1 MLSIRLIG
9 QPRFVRDGLTLP
21 GPRGAKC
28 WALLARIVRSADPVS
43 RQQLVNELFS
53 EADDPMGAL
62 RWSLA
67 ELRRR
72 MSMPEALL
80 GNPVV
85 AGFGSD
91 VEIDVDV
98 VGAGILPDPPP
109 RGELLEGIDVQASPA
124 FDTWLLVERQRVAGE
139 VVGVLR
145 KETLRAMSA
154 HDYPRALSLASAMVD
169 TAPLEEGPHVM
180 LIKAFMAS
188 GDRVSAHRH
197 VAATEAA
204 FERELGVPPSPA
216 LSAAAR
222 PAVTPNTAGVS
233 SIATA
238 ESLLTAGQ
246 AAVVAG
252 ASGSG
257 IATLRGA
264 VAAAEG
270 AGDGRLEAACLF
282 ELGSSLVH
290 AARGYDDEGAIV
302 LDAAREA
309 ATRAGEQEIAAKA
322 LAELAYV
329 DVLAARRECAVEG
342 LALAWEVAEPFPRVR
357 AAVASYDAVH
367 LSDWGRLD
375 ESLERFDEAIDL
387 CRETGSVRRGIW
399 AMSHASRTAYLAGWL
414 AAAERWA
421 KEAQRQAQSER
432 WTAIRPWPEA
442 WHAHARLAKGESPAA
457 VRSDLESTYALARQ
471 LEDPCWEGVAAK
483 AMGLTYVAEGDPMA
497 ALPWLDHA
505 RTACRRIN
513 DSYKWLEAEVQVT
526 DAEVALGVGDRD
538 RAHAHAALALQV
550 AARGDMPLLLVRAEG
565 VLDQLR
571 GAVAQPA

>member
-9 QPRFVRDGLTLP
+9 QPRLVRDGLTLP
-21 GPRGAKC
+21 GPRGAKS
-28 WALLARIVRSADPVS
+28 WALLARLVRSPDRVS
-43 RQQLVNELFS
+43 RQQLVNELFA

-72 MSMPEALL
+72 LGMPDALL
-80 GNPVV
+80 GNPIELNLEEGTEV
-85 AGFGSD
+85 
-91 VEIDVDV
+91 DVDMV
-98 VGAGILPDPPP
+98 ADGRVTDPVP

-139 VVGVLR
+139 VIGTLR
-145 KETLRAMSA
+145 KETLRAMTA
-154 HDYPRALSLASAMVD
+154 HDHQRALALASAMVD
-169 TAPLEEGPHVM
+169 TSPLEEGPHV
-180 LIKAFMAS
+180 LLVKAFMAA

-204 FERELGVPPSPA
+204 FMRELGVAPSRA
-216 LSAAAR
+216 LGSAAR
-222 PAVTPNTAGVS
+222 PALTPATAGVS

-238 ESLLTAGQ
+238 NSLLTAGL
-246 AAVVAG
+246 AAVAAG
-252 ASGSG
+252 AADSG

-270 AGDGRLEAACLF
+270 AGDRALEASCLF
-282 ELGSSLVH
+282 ELGSALVH
-290 AARGYDDEGAIV
+290 AARGLDDEGAIV
-302 LDAAREA
+302 LDAACDA
-309 ATRAGEQEIAAKA
+309 ATGAGAQEIAAKA

-329 DVLAARRECAVEG
+329 DVLAARRDCAVDG
-342 LALAWEVAEPFPRVR
+342 LALAWRAAEDFPRVR
-357 AAVASYDAVH
+357 ADVAAYDAVH

-399 AMSHASRTAYLAGWL
+399 AMACAARTAYLSGWL

-442 WHAHARLAKGESPAA
+442 WHAHARLARGESPAV
-457 VRSDLESTYALARQ
+457 VRTDLESTYALARQ

-483 AMGLTYVAEGDPMA
+483 AMGLTYVAEGDPA
-497 ALPWLDHA
+497 AAVPWLA
-505 RTACRRIN
+505 QAGFACRRMN
-513 DSYKWLEAEVQVT
+513 DSYKWVEVEVQVT
-526 DAEVALGVGDRD
+526 DAEVALAAGDAE
-538 RAHAHAALALQV
+538 RALTVAEQALKAS
-550 AARGDMPLLLVRAEG
+550 ARGEMLQLLGRAEA
-565 VLDQLR
+565 VIDAIR
-571 GAVAQPA
+571 GSVPLPV

>member
-1 MLSIRLIG
+1 MLEIRLIG
-9 QPRFVRDGLTLP
+9 QPRLLRDGLTLP

-28 WALLARIVRSADPVS
+28 WALLARIVRSQDPIS

-53 EADDPMGAL
+53 EADDPMAAL

-72 MSMPEALL
+72 LGMPEALR
-80 GNPVV
+80 GNPITADLAPGTV
-85 AGFGSD
+85 
-91 VEIDVDV
+91 IDVAQV
-98 VGAGILPDPPP
+98 VSGALPDPVP
-109 RGELLEGIDVQASPA
+109 RGALLEGIEVQASPS

-139 VVGVLR
+139 VIGALR
-145 KETLRAMSA
+145 KEVLRAMSA
-154 HDYPRALSLASAMVD
+154 HDHARAVMLASAMVD
-169 TAPLEEGPHVM
+169 TAPLEEGPHV
-180 LIKAFMAS
+180 LLVKAFVAA
-188 GDRVSAHRH
+188 GDRISAHRH

-204 FERELGVPPSPA
+204 FLRELGVEPGPA

-222 PAVTPNTAGVS
+222 PPVTPSTAGVS
-233 SIATA
+233 SAATA
-238 ESLLTAGQ
+238 ESLLTAGR
-246 AAVVAG
+246 AAVGAG
-252 ASGSG
+252 AAGSG

-270 AGDGRLEAACLF
+270 SGDGRLDATCLF
-282 ELGSSLVH
+282 ELGSALVH
-290 AARGYDDEGAIV
+290 AACGYDDEGAIV

-309 ATRAGEQEIAAKA
+309 ATTAGEQEIAAKA

-342 LALAWEVAEPFPRVR
+342 LALAWDVAAPYPRVR
-357 AAVASYDAVH
+357 AAVAAYDAVH

-375 ESLERFDEAIDL
+375 ASLERFDEAIDL
-387 CRETGSVRRGIW
+387 CRETGSVKRGIW
-399 AMSHASRTAYLAGWL
+399 AMAHAARAAYLSGWL

-442 WHAHARLAKGESPAA
+442 WHAHVRLAKGESPAA
-457 VRSDLESTYALARQ
+457 VRTDIESSYALARQ
-471 LEDPCWEGVAAK
+471 LEDPCWEGVTAK
-483 AMGLTYVAEGDPMA
+483 VMGLTYVAEGDVDA
-497 ALPWLDHA
+497 AMPWLEHA
-505 RTACRRIN
+505 GTACRRIN

-526 DAEVALGVGDRD
+526 DAEIALAHGDRD
-538 RAHAHAALALQV
+538 RARSRAEVALQI
-550 AARGDMPLLLVRAEG
+550 AARGDMPLLLQRAEV

-571 GAVAQPA
+571 GAVPQLV